1 MARRIQSVASL
12 AISLDRGSSHSLHRQ
27 IYRQLREIILA
38 GRVLAGARLPSTRA
52 LTKELGVSRTT
63 LELAFDQLRAD
74 GYIKGRI
81 GSGTYAAGLPFVPH
95 DSRSSGTGQQINRL
109 PRTSHMAQQLGHE
122 VIPRDRYLRA
132 FRPGLP
138 ETDLFPFLAWRRLI
152 SRFWKKP
159 PSDLLYSSPPAGY
172 QPLRVAIAEYLRI
185 ARGVI
190 CSPDQVI
197 LTSGTQNAIQL
208 IARALINRGDLVWVE
223 EPGYPNARYA
233 LLGAG
238 AKLIP
243 VPVDSSG
250 LHVAFGKRK
259 AKNAKMAMVTP
270 SRQYPLGVSMDLSRR
285 LELLE
290 WSNDVGAW
298 IVEDDYDAEYRYGG
312 LPISALHGFDKSGRV
327 IYVW

>member
-1 MARRIQSVASL
+1 M
-12 AISLDRGSSHSLHRQ
+12 
-27 IYRQLREIILA
+27 
-38 GRVLAGARLPSTRA
+38 
-52 LTKELGVSRTT
+52 
-63 LELAFDQLRAD
+63 ELAFDQLRAD
-74 GYIKGRI
+74 GYIQGRI
-81 GSGTYAAGLPFVPH
+81 GSGTYAAGLPFMPH
-95 DSRSSGTGQQINRL
+95 DGRSNGTGQQINRL
-109 PRTSHMAQQLGHE
+109 PRTLHMAQQLGHE

-138 ETDLFPFLAWRRLI
+138 ETDPFPFLAWRRMI

-223 EPGYPNARYA
+223 EPRYPNARYA

-243 VPVDSSG
+243 VPVDSGG
-250 LHVAFGKRK
+250 LHVDCGKRK
-259 AKNAKMAMVTP
+259 AKNAKMAMVT
-270 SRQYPLGVSMDLSRR
+270 RRVSIRLAFRWIFRAGLDCWSGRMTSAPGLSRTTTTR
-285 LELLE
+285 
-290 WSNDVGAW
+290 SIVMVGHRRQ
-298 IVEDDYDAEYRYGG
+298 VQTMKFE
-312 LPISALHGFDKSGRV
+312 SSK
-327 IYVW
+327 